1 MRDFSS
7 VRTVGAPFT
16 AVVVAVATSAATAM
30 VGAAMAL
37 YLNAPN
43 GQADHPATGS
53 STTTPK

>member
-1 MRDFSS
+1 
-7 VRTVGAPFT
+7 
-16 AVVVAVATSAATAM
+16 M